1 MLLVDISPASIDEAL
16 DSGMLVESRG
26 ELRFRH
32 ELARAAI
39 EASIP
44 PGKRLQLHRRMIS
57 LLEEDE
63 PRDTARL
70 AHHAIRAASPS
81 LIVRYAPE
89 AGDEAVRRGARREA
103 VEFYEAALE
112 QNELLEPD
120 RVADLRVRL
129 GDELRVIDRPEDSAR
144 ELRLAIDHYRETG
157 QTVALANALGLLQGS
172 LWNLMQFD
180 EGRDCLDEALRLLRP
195 LGPSEMLG
203 TTHYRIAHN
212 NMLSRHAQPAF
223 DHLDEAESV
232 ADALGSETVAWQARM
247 MRGCTNVVVGNA
259 EEGVRQLRQAVDEAV
274 TLNNPR
280 FLSIAWGM
288 LGSGAGEARRYETA
302 VPALENGVDQGLATD
317 QDYNVFYNRS
327 WLARIAFEQGRWD
340 EAVEYA
346 ELVERSTLQREG
358 IAWIT
363 AMSALGRVRVRRGDP
378 GGIGLLDEMMELAR
392 NHELQHGWNAICGRA
407 EHLWLIGHPERALSE
422 LESAYRR
429 ALDTDSAWARGEI
442 GFWMWRAG
450 AIATSPDGAAE
461 PFAMQMMGDWQ
472 TAADIWRAIGCDYE
486 VAMALADGPEDAK
499 LAALEILDR
508 LGARPLADRL
518 RHELRSLG
526 VGGVPRG
533 PRRHTLSNPGGLTD
547 RQLEVLHLIVLGAS
561 NHRIAEQLFISKKTV
576 EHHVAAI
583 YTKLGVSSR
592 PEAMVAAARLGIV
605 ET

>member
-180 EGRDCLDEALRLLRP
+180 EGRDCLDEA
-195 LGPSEMLG
+195 S
-203 TTHYRIAHN
+203 
-212 NMLSRHAQPAF
+212 
-223 DHLDEAESV
+223 
-232 ADALGSETVAWQARM
+232 GSSA
-247 MRGCTNVVVGNA
+247 
-259 EEGVRQLRQAVDEAV
+259 
-274 TLNNPR
+274 
-280 FLSIAWGM
+280 
-288 LGSGAGEARRYETA
+288 
-302 VPALENGVDQGLATD
+302 
-317 QDYNVFYNRS
+317 
-327 WLARIAFEQGRWD
+327 RWD
-340 EAVEYA
+340 LRRCWEPLITGSLTTTCCPVMPNP
-346 ELVERSTLQREG
+346 LSTISTRRSPWRMRW
-358 IAWIT
+358 A
-363 AMSALGRVRVRRGDP
+363 
-378 GGIGLLDEMMELAR
+378 AR
-392 NHELQHGWNAICGRA
+392 
-407 EHLWLIGHPERALSE
+407 
-422 LESAYRR
+422 
-429 ALDTDSAWARGEI
+429 
-442 GFWMWRAG
+442 
-450 AIATSPDGAAE
+450 
-461 PFAMQMMGDWQ
+461 
-472 TAADIWRAIGCDYE
+472 
-486 VAMALADGPEDAK
+486 
-499 LAALEILDR
+499 
-508 LGARPLADRL
+508 
-518 RHELRSLG
+518 RSLG
-526 VGGVPRG
+526 KRG
-533 PRRHTLSNPGGLTD
+533 
-547 RQLEVLHLIVLGAS
+547 
-561 NHRIAEQLFISKKTV
+561 
-576 EHHVAAI
+576 
-583 YTKLGVSSR
+583 
-592 PEAMVAAARLGIV
+592 
-605 ET
+605 